1 MIMSF
6 IAVILLAVFS
16 GVISGVVGTG
26 SSILLIPALT
36 YVFGAKEAVPIMA
49 LASVMGNLSRIY
61 LWRHSIR
68 FKPLFYYLLPGIPAV
83 VLGANTLWIM
93 PEKWL
98 NIGIGMFFILMI
110 PMIHLLRK
118 HQIKMKT
125 YQVIIA
131 GAVIGYLTGVVFSTG
146 PLTIPIFSAYGLTLG
161 PLLATE
167 AAASFVIYLTKA
179 LTFSQLGAVNSFI
192 LISGALVGCG
202 LTVGN
207 YLGKKLVLKLTPKL
221 FQWLLDAMLIF
232 AGGSLLFNGI
242 YS

>member
-1 MIMSF
+1 MSF
-6 IAVILLAVFS
+6 IAVILLAVLS

-83 VLGANTLWIM
+83 ILGANTLWIM
-93 PEKWL
+93 SEKWL
-98 NIGIGMFFILMI
+98 NIGMGMFFILMI
-110 PMIHLLRK
+110 PVIHLIRK

-125 YQVIIA
+125 SQVIIA

-161 PLLATE
+161 SLLATE

-192 LISGALVGCG
+192 FISGVLVGCG

>member
-1 MIMSF
+1 MSF
-6 IAVILLAVFS
+6 IAVILLAVLS
-16 GVISGVVGTG
+16 GVISGIVGTG

-83 VLGANTLWIM
+83 ILGANTLWIM

-98 NIGIGMFFILMI
+98 NMGMGMFFILMI
-110 PMIHLLRK
+110 PVIHLLRK

-192 LISGALVGCG
+192 FISGVLVGCG

>member
-1 MIMSF
+1 MSF

-36 YVFGAKEAVPIMA
+36 YVFGAKEAIPIMA

-98 NIGIGMFFILMI
+98 NIGMGMFFILMI
-110 PMIHLLRK
+110 PVIHLLRK

-192 LISGALVGCG
+192 LISGVLVGCG

>member
-1 MIMSF
+1 MSF
-6 IAVILLAVFS
+6 IAVILLAVLS

-83 VLGANTLWIM
+83 ILGANTLWIM

-98 NIGIGMFFILMI
+98 NIGMGIFFILMI
-110 PMIHLLRK
+110 PVIHLIRK

-125 YQVIIA
+125 SQVIIA

-192 LISGALVGCG
+192 FISGVLVGCG

>member
-1 MIMSF
+1 MGF
-6 IAVILLAVFS
+6 IAVILLAILS

-26 SSILLIPALT
+26 ASILLIPALT

-68 FKPLFYYLLPGIPAV
+68 FKPLFYYLLLGIPAV
-83 VLGANTLWIM
+83 ILGANTLWVM

-98 NIGIGMFFILMI
+98 NMGMGMFFILMI
-110 PMIHLLRK
+110 PVLHLLRM

-131 GAVIGYLTGVVFSTG
+131 GAIIGYLTGIVFSTG
-146 PLTIPIFSAYGLTLG
+146 PLTIPVFSAYGLTLG

-167 AAASFVIYLTKA
+167 AAASFIIYLTKA
-179 LTFSQLGAVNSFI
+179 LTFNQLGAVNSFI

-202 LTVGN
+202 LVVGN

-221 FQWLLDAMLIF
+221 FQWFLDVMLLF

>member
-1 MIMSF
+1 MSF
-6 IAVILLAVFS
+6 IAVILLAVLS

-83 VLGANTLWIM
+83 ILGANTLWIM
-93 PEKWL
+93 SEKWL
-98 NIGIGMFFILMI
+98 NIGMGMFFILMI
-110 PMIHLLRK
+110 PVIHLIRK

-125 YQVIIA
+125 SQVIIA

-192 LISGALVGCG
+192 FISGVLVGCG

>member
-1 MIMSF
+1 MGF
-6 IAVILLAVFS
+6 VAVVLLAILS

-26 SSILLIPALT
+26 ASILLIPALT

-68 FKPLFYYLLPGIPAV
+68 FKPLFYYLLLGIPAV
-83 VLGANTLWIM
+83 ILGANTLWIM
-93 PEKWL
+93 PERWL
-98 NIGIGMFFILMI
+98 NMGMGMFFILMI
-110 PMIHLLRK
+110 PVLHLFRK

-131 GAVIGYLTGVVFSTG
+131 GAVIGYLTGIVFSTG
-146 PLTIPIFSAYGLTLG
+146 PLTIPVFSAYGLTLG
-161 PLLATE
+161 SLLATE
-167 AAASFVIYLTKA
+167 AAASFIIYLTKA
-179 LTFSQLGAVNSFI
+179 LTFNQLGAVNSFI

-202 LTVGN
+202 LVAGN

-221 FQWLLDAMLIF
+221 FQWLLDVMLLF

>member
-61 LWRHSIR
+61 LWRYSIR

-110 PMIHLLRK
+110 PVIHLLRK

-192 LISGALVGCG
+192 LISGALVGSG

>member
-1 MIMSF
+1 MSF
-6 IAVILLAVFS
+6 IAVILLAVLS

-83 VLGANTLWIM
+83 ILGANTLWIM
-93 PEKWL
+93 PERWL
-98 NIGIGMFFILMI
+98 NIGMGMFFILMI
-110 PMIHLLRK
+110 PVIHLIRK

-125 YQVIIA
+125 SQVIIA

-192 LISGALVGCG
+192 FISGVLVGCG

>member
-6 IAVILLAVFS
+6 IAVILLAVLS

-83 VLGANTLWIM
+83 ILGANTLWIM
-93 PEKWL
+93 SEKWL
-98 NIGIGMFFILMI
+98 NIGMGMFFILMI
-110 PMIHLLRK
+110 PVIHLIRK

-125 YQVIIA
+125 SQVIIA

-192 LISGALVGCG
+192 FISGVLVGCG

>member
-1 MIMSF
+1 MSF

-98 NIGIGMFFILMI
+98 NIGMGMFFILMI
-110 PMIHLLRK
+110 PVIHLLRK
-118 HQIKMKT
+118 HQINMKT

-192 LISGALVGCG
+192 LISGALVGSG

>member
-1 MIMSF
+1 MSF

-68 FKPLFYYLLPGIPAV
+68 FKPLFYYLLLGIPAV

-98 NIGIGMFFILMI
+98 NIGMGMFFILMI
-110 PMIHLLRK
+110 PVIHLLRK

-192 LISGALVGCG
+192 LISGVLVGCG

>member
-1 MIMSF
+1 MSF

-98 NIGIGMFFILMI
+98 NIGMGMFFILMI
-110 PMIHLLRK
+110 PVIHLLRK

-167 AAASFVIYLTKA
+167 ATASFVIYLTKA

-192 LISGALVGCG
+192 LISGVLVGCC

>member
-1 MIMSF
+1 MSF

-98 NIGIGMFFILMI
+98 NIGMGMFFILMI
-110 PMIHLLRK
+110 PVIHLLRK

-192 LISGALVGCG
+192 LISGVLVGCG

-242 YS
+242 YA

>member
-1 MIMSF
+1 MSF
-6 IAVILLAVFS
+6 IAVILLAVLS

-68 FKPLFYYLLPGIPAV
+68 FKPLFYYLLAGIPAV
-83 VLGANTLWIM
+83 IFGANTLWVM
-93 PEKWL
+93 SEKWL
-98 NIGIGMFFILMI
+98 NIGMGLFFILMI
-110 PMIHLLRK
+110 PIIHLLRQ
-118 HQIKMKT
+118 HQIKIKP

-167 AAASFVIYLTKA
+167 AAASFIIYLTKA

-192 LISGALVGCG
+192 LISGMLVGGG
-202 LTVGN
+202 LTMGN
-207 YLGKKLVLKLTPKL
+207 FLGKKLVLKLTPKL
-221 FQWLLDAMLIF
+221 FQGLLDVMLIF
-232 AGGSLLFNGI
+232 AGGSLLFNGFL
-242 YS
+242 S

>member
-1 MIMSF
+1 MSF
-6 IAVILLAVFS
+6 IAVILLAVLS

-98 NIGIGMFFILMI
+98 NIGMGMFFILMI
-110 PMIHLLRK
+110 PVIHLLRK

-192 LISGALVGCG
+192 LISGVLVGCG

>member
-6 IAVILLAVFS
+6 IAVILLAIFS

-83 VLGANTLWIM
+83 VLGANTLWRM

-98 NIGIGMFFILMI
+98 NIGMGMFFILMI
-110 PMIHLLRK
+110 PVIHLLRK

-192 LISGALVGCG
+192 LISGALVGSG

>member
-1 MIMSF
+1 MSF
-6 IAVILLAVFS
+6 IAVILLAVLS

-83 VLGANTLWIM
+83 ILGANTLWIM
-93 PEKWL
+93 PERWL
-98 NIGIGMFFILMI
+98 NIGMGMFFILMI
-110 PMIHLLRK
+110 PVIHLIRK

-125 YQVIIA
+125 SQVIIA

-192 LISGALVGCG
+192 FISGVLVGCG

-232 AGGSLLFNGI
+232 AGSSLLFNGI

>member
-1 MIMSF
+1 MSF
-6 IAVILLAVFS
+6 IAVILLAVVS

-68 FKPLFYYLLPGIPAV
+68 FKPLFYYLLPSIPAV
-83 VLGANTLWIM
+83 ILGANTLWIM
-93 PEKWL
+93 SEKWL
-98 NIGIGMFFILMI
+98 NIGMGIFFILMI
-110 PMIHLLRK
+110 PVIHLLRK

-131 GAVIGYLTGVVFSTG
+131 GAVIGYLTGIVFSTG

-167 AAASFVIYLTKA
+167 AAVSFVIYLTKA

-192 LISGALVGCG
+192 FISGVLVGCG

-207 YLGKKLVLKLTPKL
+207 YFGKKLVLKLTPKL

>member
-1 MIMSF
+1 MSF
-6 IAVILLAVFS
+6 IAVILLAVLS

-68 FKPLFYYLLPGIPAV
+68 FKPLFYYLLPSIPAV
-83 VLGANTLWIM
+83 ILGANTLWIM

-98 NIGIGMFFILMI
+98 NIGMGIFFILMI
-110 PMIHLLRK
+110 PVIHLLRK

-125 YQVIIA
+125 YQVLIA
-131 GAVIGYLTGVVFSTG
+131 GAVIGYLTGIVFSTG

-161 PLLATE
+161 ALLATE

-192 LISGALVGCG
+192 FISGVLVGCG

-207 YLGKKLVLKLTPKL
+207 YFGKKLVLKLTPKL

>member
-1 MIMSF
+1 MSF

-68 FKPLFYYLLPGIPAV
+68 FKPLFYYLLLGIPAV

-98 NIGIGMFFILMI
+98 NIGMGMFFILMI
-110 PMIHLLRK
+110 PVIHLLRK

-192 LISGALVGCG
+192 LISGVLVGGG

>member
-98 NIGIGMFFILMI
+98 NIGMGMFFILMI
-110 PMIHLLRK
+110 PVIHLLRK

-192 LISGALVGCG
+192 LISGVLVGCG

>member
-1 MIMSF
+1 MSF
-6 IAVILLAVFS
+6 IAVILLAILS

-68 FKPLFYYLLPGIPAV
+68 FKPLFYYLLAGIPAV
-83 VLGANTLWIM
+83 IFGANTLWVM
-93 PEKWL
+93 SEKWL
-98 NIGIGMFFILMI
+98 NIGMGLFFILMI
-110 PMIHLLRK
+110 PIIHLLRQ
-118 HQIKMKT
+118 HQIKIKP

-167 AAASFVIYLTKA
+167 AAASFIIYLTKA
-179 LTFSQLGAVNSFI
+179 LTFSQLGAVN
-192 LISGALVGCG
+192 
-202 LTVGN
+202 
-207 YLGKKLVLKLTPKL
+207 
-221 FQWLLDAMLIF
+221 
-232 AGGSLLFNGI
+232 I
-242 YS
+242 YPN

>member
-98 NIGIGMFFILMI
+98 NIGMGMFFILMI
-110 PMIHLLRK
+110 PVIHLLRK

-131 GAVIGYLTGVVFSTG
+131 GAIIGYLTGVVFSTG

-192 LISGALVGCG
+192 LISGALVGSG

>member
-1 MIMSF
+1 MSF
-6 IAVILLAVFS
+6 IAVILLAVLS

-83 VLGANTLWIM
+83 ILGANTLWIM

-98 NIGIGMFFILMI
+98 NIGMGMFFILMI
-110 PMIHLLRK
+110 PVIHLIRK

-125 YQVIIA
+125 SQVIIA

-192 LISGALVGCG
+192 FISGVLVGCG

>member
-6 IAVILLAVFS
+6 IAVILLAVVS

-68 FKPLFYYLLPGIPAV
+68 FKPLFYYLLPSIPAV
-83 VLGANTLWIM
+83 ILGANTLWIM
-93 PEKWL
+93 SEKWL
-98 NIGIGMFFILMI
+98 NIGMGIFFILMI
-110 PMIHLLRK
+110 PVIHLLRK

-131 GAVIGYLTGVVFSTG
+131 GAVIGYLTGIVFSTG

-167 AAASFVIYLTKA
+167 AAVSFVIYLTKA

-192 LISGALVGCG
+192 FISGVLVGCG

-207 YLGKKLVLKLTPKL
+207 YFGKKLVLKLTPKL

>member
-1 MIMSF
+1 MSF
-6 IAVILLAVFS
+6 IAVILLAVLS

-83 VLGANTLWIM
+83 ILGANTLWIM

-98 NIGIGMFFILMI
+98 NIGMGMFFILMI
-110 PMIHLLRK
+110 PVLHLLRK

-125 YQVIIA
+125 SQVIIA

-192 LISGALVGCG
+192 FISGVLVGCG

-221 FQWLLDAMLIF
+221 FQWLLDAMLVF

>member
-1 MIMSF
+1 MSF
-6 IAVILLAVFS
+6 IAVILLAVLS
-16 GVISGVVGTG
+16 GIISGVVGTG

-68 FKPLFYYLLPGIPAV
+68 FKPLFYYLLLGIPAV
-83 VLGANTLWIM
+83 ILGANTLWIM
-93 PEKWL
+93 SEKWL
-98 NIGIGMFFILMI
+98 NIGMGLFFILMI
-110 PMIHLLRK
+110 PVLHLLRK
-118 HQIKMKT
+118 YQIQMKT

-179 LTFSQLGAVNSFI
+179 MTFSQLGAVNSFI
-192 LISGALVGCG
+192 LISGGLVGCG

-207 YLGKKLVLKLTPKL
+207 YLGKKLVLKLTPTL
-221 FQWLLDAMLIF
+221 FQRLLDAMLIF
-232 AGGSLLFNGI
+232 AGSSLFINGVI
-242 YS
+242 T

>member
-1 MIMSF
+1 MSF

-83 VLGANTLWIM
+83 ILGANTLWVM

-98 NIGIGMFFILMI
+98 NIGMGLFFILMI
-110 PMIHLLRK
+110 PIIHLLRQ

-167 AAASFVIYLTKA
+167 AAASFIIYLTKA

-192 LISGALVGCG
+192 LISGVLVGCG
-202 LTVGN
+202 LTIGN
-207 YLGKKLVLKLTPKL
+207 FLGKKLVLKLTPKL
-221 FQWLLDAMLIF
+221 FQGLLDVMLIF
-232 AGGSLLFNGI
+232 AGGSLLFNGFL
-242 YS
+242 S

>member
-1 MIMSF
+1 MSF

-98 NIGIGMFFILMI
+98 NIGMGMFFILMI
-110 PMIHLLRK
+110 PVIHLLRK

-131 GAVIGYLTGVVFSTG
+131 GAIIGYLTGVVFSTG

-192 LISGALVGCG
+192 LISGALVGSG

>member
-1 MIMSF
+1 MSF
-6 IAVILLAVFS
+6 IAVILLTVFS

-98 NIGIGMFFILMI
+98 NIGMGMFFILMI
-110 PMIHLLRK
+110 PVIHLLRK

-192 LISGALVGCG
+192 LISGVLVGCG

>member
-1 MIMSF
+1 MSF
-6 IAVILLAVFS
+6 IAVILLAVLS

-83 VLGANTLWIM
+83 ILGANTLWIM

-98 NIGIGMFFILMI
+98 NIGMGMFFILMI
-110 PMIHLLRK
+110 PVLHLLRK

-125 YQVIIA
+125 SQVIIA

-192 LISGALVGCG
+192 FISGVLVGCG

-221 FQWLLDAMLIF
+221 FQWLLDAMLVF
-232 AGGSLLFNGI
+232 AGSSLLFNGI

>member
-1 MIMSF
+1 MGF
-6 IAVILLAVFS
+6 IAVILLAILS

-26 SSILLIPALT
+26 ASILLIPALT

-68 FKPLFYYLLPGIPAV
+68 FKPLFYYLLLGIPAV
-83 VLGANTLWIM
+83 ILGANTLWVM

-98 NIGIGMFFILMI
+98 NMGMGMFFILMI
-110 PMIHLLRK
+110 PVLHLLRM

-131 GAVIGYLTGVVFSTG
+131 GAIIGYLTGIVFSTG
-146 PLTIPIFSAYGLTLG
+146 PLTIPVFSAYGLTLG

-167 AAASFVIYLTKA
+167 AAASFIIYLTKA
-179 LTFSQLGAVNSFI
+179 LTFNQLGAVNSFI

-202 LTVGN
+202 LVVGN

-221 FQWLLDAMLIF
+221 FQWFLDVMLLF
-232 AGGSLLFNGI
+232 AGCSLLFNGI

>member
-1 MIMSF
+1 MSF

-192 LISGALVGCG
+192 LISGALVGSG

>member
-1 MIMSF
+1 MSF
-6 IAVILLAVFS
+6 IAVILLAIFS

-83 VLGANTLWIM
+83 VLGANTLWRM

-98 NIGIGMFFILMI
+98 NIGMGMFFILMI
-110 PMIHLLRK
+110 PVIHLLRK

-192 LISGALVGCG
+192 LISGALVGSG